1 MRVFHSF
8 LSNQKRPHSIRAL
21 MSNSKKRPFVVKDSD
36 DDNDGGFQL
45 QATDARNDSD
55 GQTFFELGSKK
66 RLTIRSWQNMT
77 LIDIREYYA
86 DKDGEAKPGKKGI
99 SLNKDQFQY
108 ILDHASEINDAIK
121 AQS

>member
-1 MRVFHSF
+1 
-8 LSNQKRPHSIRAL
+8 

-45 QATDARNDSD
+45 QVRQKGPVKKAAKTKAKETAVVSEISLEKKTDK
-55 GQTFFELGSKK
+55 LGSKK